1 MKNFWKRF
9 AIILSTTMYFAF
21 CFIFVGCSNNTEE
34 NNTKENNAE
43 EKYCSWCDNDPS
55 TLSRF
60 SRIEISTSATCSQ
73 GGVAI
78 VKCKCCKRTAEISV
92 PALGHDYKMIKDEAT
107 CLQSGNIYYA
117 CQRHGCSSQKTEF
130 SIANPLNHR
139 WILTESYETISYNQ
153 KKYECAIC
161 GKTKTEKTEV
171 DMGKKLKNTQEEFY
185 YATGAAIRIVK
196 QKLKYPSS
204 ANFLKENLMEVHY
217 NAFTGYYYVEGAV
230 SAPNAFGVYTDFY
243 FIVKTKIRVLGDK
256 ITWYDYDCVLE
267 K

>member
-1 MKNFWKRF
+1 MKKLVKRI
-9 AIILSTTMYFAF
+9 AIIFATMYVLGV
-21 CFIFVGCSNNTEE
+21 CVGC
-34 NNTKENNAE
+34 
-43 EKYCSWCDNDPS
+43 EKYCSWCNNDPS
-55 TLSRF
+55 TLTPESRYEL
-60 SRIEISTSATCSQ
+60 SSTVTCLQ
-73 GGVAI
+73 DGVI
-78 VKCKCCKRTAEISV
+78 TVQCKYCKRTAEINV

-107 CLQSGNIYYA
+107 CLQSGHTYYA
-117 CQRHGCSSQKTEF
+117 CQRYGCSSRKTLF
-130 SIANPLNHR
+130 SIASPSKHQ
-139 WILTESYETISYNQ
+139 WILTDSHKTISYNQ

>member
-34 NNTKENNAE
+34 NNTE
-43 EKYCSWCDNDPS
+43 EKYCSWCDNAPS
-55 TLSRF
+55 KLSRF

-78 VKCKCCKRTAEISV
+78 VQCECCKRTAEINV
-92 PALGHDYKMIKDEAT
+92 PALGHDYKIIKDEAT

-117 CQRHGCSSQKTEF
+117 CQRYGCSSQKTEF
-130 SIANPLNHR
+130 SRANPLNHR
-139 WILTESYETISYNQ
+139 WILTESHETISYNQ

-204 ANFLKENLMEVHY
+204 ANFIKENLMEVHY

-243 FIVKTKIRVLGDK
+243 FIVKTQIRVLGDK